1 MNEVTLK
8 LLEKALLASPD
19 DWETRAHVIDQYLA
33 AGKAQRAAE
42 LLKSAANIPE
52 SEDASLLKARIELET
67 APNNAQATLQYI
79 LARNKG
85 CARAY
90 HLLAKLYQK
99 RGLREEARKK
109 YGAATVI
116 DESLSD
122 PELEAW
128 LDGTTTTPSK
138 PASSGP
144 ALPPIPPPTPK
155 PPKPVS
161 TSPSPDEIEE
171 GDELDESGK
180 PGVPVS
186 ATDIA
191 NALNALNEPA
201 AAERPKIT
209 FKDIGG
215 MEEVIERIRMNII
228 YPFKNP
234 EIFRK
239 FNKRPGGGILM
250 YGPPG
255 CGKTHIARATAGEC
269 GAVFIPIAITD
280 ILSKWLGESERHL
293 HEFFETARRRSPAV
307 IFIDEIDAIGV
318 SRGDAGAS
326 MAPIVN
332 VLLTEMDGISASN
345 ENLMVLAATNTPWR
359 VDSALRRPGRFDRV
373 LFVPPPDAPARKA
386 IFNICLRD
394 LPADSIDVEKLAR
407 AADRFSGADIRA
419 AVQNASEKAI
429 MEEMRTGR
437 SGKLTQGLLA
447 DAVKETRASTGE
459 WLETAKSY
467 ATYANRTGLYD
478 DLVAF
483 FEKY

>member
-1 MNEVTLK
+1 MNELTLK
-8 LLEKALLASPD
+8 LLEKALQTTPN
-19 DWETRAHVIDQYLA
+19 DWETRAHLADQYLA
-33 AGKAQRAAE
+33 ARNAQRAAE
-42 LLKSAANIPE
+42 LLKAAPNIPDTE
-52 SEDASLLKARIELET
+52 EASLLKARVELET
-67 APNNAQATLQYI
+67 APNDALATLQSV
-79 LARNKG
+79 LTRNKG

-90 HLLAKLYQK
+90 HLLARLYQK
-99 RGLREEARKK
+99 RGLRDEARKK

-128 LDGTTTTPSK
+128 LNGATPAAPTFS
-138 PASSGP
+138 
-144 ALPPIPPPTPK
+144 LPPIPPPA
-155 PPKPVS
+155 PKPVS
-161 TSPSPDEIEE
+161 TSPSPEEFDEVDDS
-171 GDELDESGK
+171 DEADDSA
-180 PGVPVS
+180 VPVS
-186 ATDIA
+186 ATEIA
-191 NALNALNEPA
+191 DALNALKEPDA
-201 AAERPKIT
+201 TERPKIT
-209 FKDIGG
+209 FNDIGG
-215 MEEVIERIRMNII
+215 MEDVIERIRMNII

-239 FNKRPGGGILM
+239 FNKKPGGGILM

-293 HEFFETARRRSPAV
+293 HEFFETARRRAPAV

-318 SRGDAGAS
+318 SRSDAAAS

-345 ENLMVLAATNTPWR
+345 DNLMVLAATNVPWR

-373 LFVPPPDAPARKA
+373 LFVPPPDVSARKA

-394 LPADSIDVEKLAR
+394 LPAEPVDVEKLAR

-419 AVQNASEKAI
+419 AVQHASEKAI

-437 SGKLTQGLLA
+437 SGKLTQRLLA
-447 DAVKETRASTGE
+447 DAIKETRASTSE

-483 FEKY
+483 FEKQ